1 MTINLEILDT
11 AFIYEQDEIVELK
24 TKELVPK
31 MVTRRRLTRAA
42 KIAIYLANAVDF
54 KIGRIVYGS
63 SFGEIPATA
72 SILKSIKCNDHISPT
87 DFQNS
92 VYNTAASYLSMLY
105 GNQSEIMTVSS
116 GDNTAQNLLKM
127 GAIKALDGDE
137 ILIIATE
144 TLNIPNIEEVN
155 NCIEYL
161 ESGVALKIKVT
172 QMSPNIDINKDNN
185 SIKIPSSLYELFVI
199 AKQFDETKQNIVEIK
214 I

>member
-1 MTINLEILDT
+1 
-11 AFIYEQDEIVELK
+11 
-24 TKELVPK
+24 
-31 MVTRRRLTRAA
+31 
-42 KIAIYLANAVDF
+42 
-54 KIGRIVYGS
+54 
-63 SFGEIPATA
+63 
-72 SILKSIKCNDHISPT
+72 
-87 DFQNS
+87 
-92 VYNTAASYLSMLY
+92 MLY

-172 QMSPNIDINKDNN
+172 QMLPNIDINKDNN

>member
-1 MTINLEILDT
+1 MKINLEILN
-11 AFIYEQDEIVELK
+11 AACIYDEKEISELR

-42 KIAIYLANAVDF
+42 KIAIYLANEVDF
-54 KIGRIVYGS
+54 KIGRVVYGS
-63 SFGEIPATA
+63 GFGEIPATA
-72 SILKSIKCNDHISPT
+72 SILKSIKDKEHISPT

-105 GNQSEIMTVSS
+105 ENKNEIMTISS
-116 GDNTAQNLLKM
+116 GDNTAKNVLKM

-137 ILIIATE
+137 ILLIATE

-155 NCIEYL
+155 SCLQYL
-161 ESGVALKIKVT
+161 ECGVALKVKVT
-172 QMSPNIDINKDNN
+172 QLSPNITITNN
-185 SIKIPSSLYELFVI
+185 DFTIKIPNSLRELYFI
-199 AKQFDETKQNIVEIK
+199 AKEFDETQTNIIEIK

>member
-1 MTINLEILDT
+1 MTINLEVLEA
-11 AFIYEQDEIVELK
+11 AFIYDKNEIIELK

-42 KIAIYLANAVDF
+42 KIAIYLADAVNF
-54 KIGRIVYGS
+54 KVGRIIYGS

-72 SILKSIKCNDHISPT
+72 NILKSIKDNENISPT

-105 GNQSEIMTVSS
+105 ENKNEIMTLSS
-116 GDNTAQNLLKM
+116 GDKTSQNLLKS

-137 ILIIATE
+137 ILLIGTE
-144 TLNIPNIEEVN
+144 TLNIPNINEVN
-155 NCIEYL
+155 NCIDYL
-161 ESGVALKIKVT
+161 ESGVALKVKVT
-172 QMSPNIDINKDNN
+172 QMSPNIDINRYNIA
-185 SIKIPSSLYELFVI
+185 SKIPKSLKELFSI
-199 AKQFDETKQNIVEIK
+199 AQQFDATKQNIIEIK

>member
-1 MTINLEILDT
+1 MKINLEILNV
-11 AFIYEQDEIVELK
+11 ACIYDEKEISELR

-42 KIAIYLANAVDF
+42 KIAIYLANEVDF
-54 KIGRIVYGS
+54 KIGRVVYGS
-63 SFGEIPATA
+63 GFGEIPATA
-72 SILKSIKCNDHISPT
+72 SILKSIKDKEHISPT

-105 GNQSEIMTVSS
+105 ENKNEIMTISS
-116 GDNTAQNLLKM
+116 GDNTAKNVLKM

-137 ILIIATE
+137 ILLIATE

-155 NCIEYL
+155 SCLQYL
-161 ESGVALKIKVT
+161 ECGVALKVKVT
-172 QMSPNIDINKDNN
+172 QLSPNIDITNN
-185 SIKIPSSLYELFVI
+185 DFTIKIPNSLRELYFI
-199 AKQFDETKQNIVEIK
+199 AKEFDETQTNIIEIK

>member
-1 MTINLEILDT
+1 MRINLEILDA
-11 AFIYEQDEIVELK
+11 AFIYEKDEIVELK

-31 MVTRRRLTRAA
+31 MVTRRRLTRGA

-54 KIGRIVYGS
+54 KTGRIVYGS

-72 SILKSIKCNDHISPT
+72 NILKSIKDNENISPT

-172 QMSPNIDINKDNN
+172 QMSPNIDINKDN
-185 SIKIPSSLYELFVI
+185 SVIKISSSLYELFVI

>member
-1 MTINLEILDT
+1 MKINLEILNV
-11 AFIYEQDEIVELK
+11 ACIYDEKEISELR

-42 KIAIYLANAVDF
+42 KIAIYLANEVDF
-54 KIGRIVYGS
+54 KIGRVVYGS
-63 SFGEIPATA
+63 GFGEIPATA
-72 SILKSIKCNDHISPT
+72 SILKSIKDKEHISPT

-105 GNQSEIMTVSS
+105 ENKNEIMTISS
-116 GDNTAQNLLKM
+116 GDNTAKNVLKM

-137 ILIIATE
+137 ILLIATE

-155 NCIEYL
+155 SCLQYL
-161 ESGVALKIKVT
+161 ECGVALKVKVT
-172 QMSPNIDINKDNN
+172 QLSPNIAITNN
-185 SIKIPSSLYELFVI
+185 DFTIKIPNSLRELYFI
-199 AKQFDETKQNIVEIK
+199 AKEFDETQTNIIEIK

>member
-1 MTINLEILDT
+1 MRINLEILEA
-11 AFIYEQDEIVELK
+11 AFIYDKDEIVELK

-42 KIAIYLANAVDF
+42 KIAIYLADAVNF
-54 KIGRIVYGS
+54 KVGRIIYGS

-72 SILKSIKCNDHISPT
+72 NILRNIKDKENISPT

-105 GNQSEIMTVSS
+105 GNQSEIITISS

-137 ILIIATE
+137 ILLIATE

-172 QMSPNIDINKDNN
+172 QMSPNLAINSNDN
-185 SIKIPSSLYELFVI
+185 SIKVPNSLKELLFI
-199 AKQFDETKQNIVEIK
+199 AKKFNKTKQNIIEIT

>member
-1 MTINLEILDT
+1 MKINLEILN
-11 AFIYEQDEIVELK
+11 AACIYDEKEISELR

-42 KIAIYLANAVDF
+42 KIAIYLANEVDF
-54 KIGRIVYGS
+54 KIGRVVYGS
-63 SFGEIPATA
+63 GFGEIPATA
-72 SILKSIKCNDHISPT
+72 SILKSIKDKEHISPT

-105 GNQSEIMTVSS
+105 ENKNEIMTISS
-116 GDNTAQNLLKM
+116 GDNTAKNVLKM

-137 ILIIATE
+137 ILLIATE

-155 NCIEYL
+155 SCLQYL
-161 ESGVALKIKVT
+161 ECGVALKVKVT
-172 QMSPNIDINKDNN
+172 QLSPNIAITNN
-185 SIKIPSSLYELFVI
+185 DFTIKIPNSLRELYFI
-199 AKQFDETKQNIVEIK
+199 AKEFDETQTNIIEIK